1 MANAARTDLAAE
13 AQRLWAQT
21 EEDGRLP
28 AGVSVREE
36 ELLGLP
42 VQAVEIENEDAA
54 RRLGKAPGRYYSLT
68 LPRHAGRGGAAF
80 TQSVTALREL
90 IARCLDRRPETVLAA
105 ALGNPDITPDALGN
119 LTAGLLLVTRHLKA
133 QSPADFASFASVAL
147 CRPGVLGTSG
157 IESAAQVK
165 LLCAALKPE
174 LVVVIDALAGCEPG
188 GLGRTVQVSDAG
200 LAPGSG
206 VGNDRPELSRASL
219 GVPVLSLGMPTVID
233 AGLFGGETLGQMFVT
248 PRDIDALVRD
258 GARVIAYAL
267 NLALHPG
274 LTITDVDAL
283 VS

>member
-13 AQRLWAQT
+13 AQRLWSQT
-21 EEDGRLP
+21 EKGGRLP
-28 AGVSVREE
+28 AGVCVREE
-36 ELLGLP
+36 ELHGLP
-42 VQAVEIENEDAA
+42 VQAVEIRSPEAG
-54 RRLGKAPGRYYSLT
+54 RVLGKAPGHYYSLL
-68 LPRHAGRGGAAF
+68 LPGHTGRGSADF
-80 TQSVTALREL
+80 ERSVSALREL
-90 IARCLDRRPETVLAA
+90 IARCLDAQPRTVLAA

-119 LTAGLLLVTRHLKA
+119 LTAGLLLVTRHLKRE
-133 QSPADFASFASVAL
+133 SPADFASFASVAL

-174 LVVVIDALAGCEPG
+174 LVVVVDALAGCEAE

-219 GVPVLSLGMPTVID
+219 GAPVLTLGMPTVID
-233 AGLFGGETLGQMFVT
+233 AGLFGGEALGQMFVT
-248 PRDIDALVRD
+248 PRSIDTLVRD

-274 LTITDVDAL
+274 LTISDVDAL